1 MDETPDPRRGGRR
14 RRAPRRVD
22 EGYLRRVLLWY
33 LERWDAPAA
42 HARRKLLER
51 VDRAVRHHGQER
63 EPLVEMV
70 DRVVA
75 EAVDQG
81 LLDDARYAR
90 NAVARGRDGGRST
103 RRISASLRAK
113 GVAPDQIRAA
123 LDDAADEG
131 RDDRIAVIRYA
142 RRRRF
147 GPWRR
152 PDRQG
157 EDRFVNELA
166 SLVRAGFPYDLARQI
181 LQAEDAAS
189 LEDELP
195 VGW

>member
-1 MDETPDPRRGGRR
+1 MDETPETSRRSRR

-51 VDRAVRHHGQER
+51 VERAVRHHGQAR
-63 EPLVEMV
+63 EPLVEMA
-70 DRVVA
+70 DRVIA

-81 LLDDARYAR
+81 LIDDARYAR
-90 NAVARGRDGGRST
+90 HAVSRGRDSGRSA
-103 RRISASLRAK
+103 RRIAASLRAK
-113 GVAPDQIRAA
+113 GVSPDQIRAA
-123 LDDAADEG
+123 LEDAAEEG
-131 RDDRIAVIRYA
+131 RDDRVAVIRYA
-142 RRRRF
+142 RRRGF

-157 EDRFVNELA
+157 DDRFVKELA
-166 SLVRAGFPYDLARQI
+166 SLVRAGFPYALGREI
-181 LQAEDAAS
+181 LEADDAEA
-189 LEDELP
+189 LEDELH